1 MRQRNTVGGVHI
13 KGLGKG
19 RARTTLRGIANVP
32 YAKATQQLGH
42 MTGPKNIAYQALALA
57 LHELAP

>member
-1 MRQRNTVGGVHI
+1 MRQCYPIRGVHI
-13 KGLGKG
+13 KGLGQR
-19 RARTTLRGIANVP
+19 RARATLRGIANVP